1 LFYGIQSNCSYSQ
14 FYVVL
19 FFYYIAAHA
28 SNIPCIK
35 LLLELGAD
43 PSIPDNDG
51 QLPSSI
57 AQTDEEKAVWIEH

>member
-1 LFYGIQSNCSYSQ
+1 M
-14 FYVVL
+14 
-19 FFYYIAAHA
+19 
-28 SNIPCIK
+28 K

-57 AQTDEEKAVWIEH
+57 AQTDEERTFWKEYRQ

>member
-1 LFYGIQSNCSYSQ
+1 LFIFSLLRSS
-14 FYVVL
+14 